1 MEKVE
6 IFENTKKFCK
16 HWWRVYR
23 PMGIEYCD
31 YEQECAVLF
40 FEKLVFYSQEEAIA
54 ISSKR
59 YKYVLLQMI
68 YKNKSN
74 MTINTNIENVG
85 CSDNC
90 FLIDD
95 IGLTTKES
103 FICKGLIDDETYI
116 DMDANR
122 QDILGLRKKVGDYFE
137 IDDKHRGNAKK
148 NISEIGLSN
157 LRSGIKKIAHLGR
170 EKSIQIRQRKMNM
183 IDNGIVIKTFLS
195 LKEAAFFI
203 DKTPGGIRSAIR
215 HNCKCGGYNWQYA

>member
-1 MEKVE
+1 MEEVE

-23 PMGIEYCD
+23 PIRIEYCD

-137 IDDKHRGNAKK
+137 IDYKHRGNAKK

-183 IDNGIVIKTFLS
+183 IDNGVVVKTFLS